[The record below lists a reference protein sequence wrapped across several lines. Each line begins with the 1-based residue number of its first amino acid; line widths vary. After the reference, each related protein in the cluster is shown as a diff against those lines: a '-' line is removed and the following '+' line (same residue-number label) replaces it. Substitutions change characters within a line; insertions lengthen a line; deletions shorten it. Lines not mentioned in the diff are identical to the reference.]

1 MVVYLD
7 ESQDAQ
13 HFVLAA
19 VAAPDLLTLQNIVG
33 DMRSAAR
40 RWHIP
45 VPEFHESTLYRASPR
60 LLTRSLELLAV
71 VPRRKGRRP
80 APRDNVRLFVAY
92 YTKTPTE
99 QRQHALSMPR
109 LLAVYRA
116 AFEAI
121 LWAIPPDVTEVA
133 AVCDEFSQGRTLAA
147 TLQTLHA
154 DRFAGSVR
162 FGNSEQDKPLQLADL
177 VAGTVRRSLAGDP
190 NEGRMGIIAPI
201 VFHMG
206 AITVRA

>member
-19 VAAPDLLTLQNIVG
+19 VAAPNLLTLQNIVG

-40 RWHIP
+40 RWRIP
-45 VPEFHESTLYRASPR
+45 VPEFRESALYRTSPR
-60 LLTRSLELLAV
+60 LLTRSLQLLAV

-80 APRDNVRLFVAY
+80 ASRDNVQLFAAY
-92 YTKTPTE
+92 YAKTPAE
-99 QRQHALSMPR
+99 RHQHALPIGR
-109 LLAVYRA
+109 LLAVYRT

-121 LWAIPPDVTEVA
+121 LWAIPPNVTEVA
-133 AVCDEFSQGRTLAA
+133 AVCDEFPQGRTWVT

-154 DRFAGSVR
+154 GRFTGSVR

-177 VAGTVRRSLAGDP
+177 VAGTVRRSLADDT
-190 NEGRMGIIAPI
+190 NEGRMDLINQILS
-201 VFHMG
+201 MR
-206 AITVRA
+206 AITVRE

>member
-1 MVVYLD
+1 MVYLD
-7 ESQDAQ
+7 ESQDAR

-33 DMRSAAR
+33 DMRTAAR
-40 RWHIP
+40 RWHIT
-45 VPEFHESTLYRASPR
+45 VPEFHESMLYRASPR
-60 LLTRSLELLAV
+60 LLTRALELLAV

-92 YTKTPTE
+92 YAKTPNE

-109 LLAVYRA
+109 LLTVYRT
-116 AFEAI
+116 AFKAI
-121 LWAIPPDVTEVA
+121 LWAIPPDVAEVV
-133 AVCDEFSQGRTLAA
+133 AVCDEFPQGRTLAA

-154 DRFAGSVR
+154 DRFTGSVR

-190 NEGRMGIIAPI
+190 NEGRMGIITPI